1 VHKCSGYKG
10 QTPPRNGLSRGGSG
24 ETGRSRWEGA
34 PGDTMT
40 LVSACRDTVC
50 VIRAECGAQP
60 EELKPALDEVEILS
74 EKLDEV
80 WHDGWRGY
88 APFVYENE
96 QTVVHSEEFV
106 TDDGVHI
113 NQVECLWSL
122 LNPWL
127 AKFRGLSKPGLEQ
140 SVRTYGFVRT
150 LNLAGAPLHGLL
162 DCFVV
167 NVFR

>member
-1 VHKCSGYKG
+1 MKH
-10 QTPPRNGLSRGGSG
+10 
-24 ETGRSRWEGA
+24 ET
-34 PGDTMT
+34 
-40 LVSACRDTVC
+40 
-50 VIRAECGAQP
+50 
-60 EELKPALDEVEILS
+60 
-74 EKLDEV
+74 
-80 WHDGWRGY
+80 
-88 APFVYENE
+88 E

-113 NQVECLWSL
+113 NQIECLWSL

-127 AKFRGLSKPGLEQ
+127 AKFRGLSKPELEQ

>member
-1 VHKCSGYKG
+1 MNHGH
-10 QTPPRNGLSRGGSG
+10 R
-24 ETGRSRWEGA
+24 RSSLPAHCGFKYSERYN
-34 PGDTMT
+34 
-40 LVSACRDTVC
+40 SCR
-50 VIRAECGAQP
+50 
-60 EELKPALDEVEILS
+60 
-74 EKLDEV
+74 
-80 WHDGWRGY
+80 Y
-88 APFVYENE
+88 APFVYENK
-96 QTVVHSEEFV
+96 QSVVHSEELV
-106 TDDGVHI
+106 TDDSVYI
-113 NQVECLWSL
+113 DQVECLWSL

>member
-1 VHKCSGYKG
+1 MAVLDDLSGFEFEDVIEDVF
-10 QTPPRNGLSRGGSG
+10 RNLG
-24 ETGRSRWEGA
+24 
-34 PGDTMT
+34 
-40 LVSACRDTVC
+40 
-50 VIRAECGAQP
+50 
-60 EELKPALDEVEILS
+60 
-74 EKLDEV
+74 
-80 WHDGWRGY
+80 
-88 APFVYENE
+88 YENE

-140 SVRTYGFVRT
+140 SGRTYRFVRT
-150 LNLAGAPLHGLL
+150 LNLAGASLYGLL

>member
-1 VHKCSGYKG
+1 
-10 QTPPRNGLSRGGSG
+10 
-24 ETGRSRWEGA
+24 
-34 PGDTMT
+34 MT
-40 LVSACRDTVC
+40 IIGACRDALR
-50 VIRAECGAQP
+50 VIRAEQGVSPA
-60 EELKPALDEVEILS
+60 ELRPALDEVEILS
-74 EKLDEV
+74 EKLGEV
-80 WHDGWRGY
+80 CHDGWRGY
-88 APFVYENE
+88 TPFVYENE

-113 NQVECLWSL
+113 NQIECLWSL
-122 LNPWL
+122 PNLWL